1 MVDRKIVEYFRLHR
15 GNYKI
20 GDLKK
25 KVLSEG
31 YTQKDVDDAIA
42 QLDRQSGGS
51 VPTVKATV
59 NKINTMNFT
68 VPNSGGNVVSNNNDN
83 NLNNG
88 GLNKGNLKNQGVN
101 DQGVNGVKKG
111 KVKKGKK
118 AVVKKKKKW
127 VLALVLSVLLGWL
140 GVDRFYAG
148 YVLLG
153 VLKLVTLGGLG
164 VWWLIDI
171 FLIIL
176 KKDFSRAIWV

>member
-42 QLDRQSGGS
+42 QLDRQSKGS

-68 VPNSGGNVVSNNNDN
+68 VPNNGGNVVNNNNNNGGN
-83 NLNNG
+83 NLNDGSLNG
-88 GLNKGNLKNQGVN
+88 QGVGGVNKG
-101 DQGVNGVKKG
+101 
-111 KVKKGKK
+111 KGKK
-118 AVVKKKKKW
+118 VVVKKKKKW

-164 VWWLIDI
+164 AWWAVDIVLIV
-171 FLIIL
+171 L

>member
-1 MVDRKIVEYFRLHR
+1 M
-15 GNYKI
+15 
-20 GDLKK
+20 
-25 KVLSEG
+25 
-31 YTQKDVDDAIA
+31 
-42 QLDRQSGGS
+42 
-51 VPTVKATV
+51 
-59 NKINTMNFT
+59 
-68 VPNSGGNVVSNNNDN
+68 SNNNDN